1 MLRKAKGD
9 HLDGVHLDQ
18 KVLEVI
24 KHGRLVL
31 VIRGQESRTSSWD
44 HQARVLS
51 EQMVLVT
58 ARWEAGPSERRPNSR
73 ATFCNDPQMRVR
85 KQLLAAEKH
94 NRKKGKSNS
103 LFLIGSDEW
112 GVVVDED
119 NDDGG
124 EPIKLVIGPC
134 NSYPGY

>member
-18 KVLEVI
+18 KVLEAI

-31 VIRGQESRTSSWD
+31 VIRGQESRTSSRD
-44 HQARVLS
+44 QQARVHS

-58 ARWEAGPSERRPNSR
+58 ARWEAGPSSR
-73 ATFCNDPQMRVR
+73 ATFCDDPQMRV
-85 KQLLAAEKH
+85 LLAAEKH
-94 NRKKGKSNS
+94 NLKKSKSIS

-119 NDDGG
+119 DDDGG

-134 NSYPGY
+134 NSYSGY